1 MKEKTNK
8 QTMRSLPLSE
18 RPYERCLKHG
28 PGALS
33 DAELLATLIR
43 TGTRSLSAVEVARTL
58 LATYGER
65 DGLACLMRLSRA
77 ELMALPGFGPVKT
90 VEVLAA
96 AELCRRMAKTMRRP
110 ELSLKDPSSIAAY
123 FMEDLCY
130 LPREEMRAAMFDTKN
145 RLLHEETLS
154 RGTVNASLVSPR
166 EVFLE
171 ALRCGAVYL
180 VLLHNHPSGD
190 PTPSEADLTLTRRL
204 SEAGDLLHIPV
215 MDHIIIG
222 DHRYVSFREE
232 GLLRPPAGP

>member
-1 MKEKTNK
+1 MT
-8 QTMRSLPLSE
+8 SLPLSE
-18 RPYERCLKHG
+18 RPYERCLKYG
-28 PGALS
+28 PAALS
-33 DAELLATLIR
+33 DAELLAVLIR
-43 TGTRSLSAVEVARTL
+43 TGTRSLSAVDAARNL
-58 LATYGER
+58 IATYGKR
-65 DGLACLMRLSRA
+65 DGLACLMRLSRT

-90 VEVLAA
+90 VGVLAA
-96 AELCRRMAKTMRRP
+96 AELCRRMAKTARRP
-110 ELSLKDPSSIAAY
+110 EISLKDPASIAAY

-130 LPREEMRAAMFDTKN
+130 LPREEMRAVMFDTRN

-190 PTPSEADLTLTRRL
+190 PTPSEADKVLTRRL
-204 SEAGDLLHIPV
+204 AEAGSLMHIPV

-222 DHRYVSFREE
+222 DHCYTSFREE
-232 GLLRPPAGP
+232 GLLKPPAGI